1 MTAEKLYD
9 VLYKYAESQGIRLNK
24 DREYVI
30 EILSGLLTNE
40 ARFGYRSC
48 PCRLASG
55 VKENDKDIICPCVYR
70 DPDIREYGSCYCGL
84 YVSVEWNEGK
94 IKHARVP
101 ERRPQDK
108 QRGDVR

>member
-1 MTAEKLYD
+1 MTAERLYD
-9 VLYKYAESQGIRLNK
+9 VLDKYAESQGIRLNK
-24 DREYVI
+24 DREYVL

-40 ARFGYRSC
+40 LRFGYRSC

-70 DPDIREYGSCYCGL
+70 DADIREYGSCYCGL
-84 YVSVEWNEGK
+84 YVSGEWSEGK

-101 ERRPQDK
+101 ERRPQDFH
-108 QRGDVR
+108 